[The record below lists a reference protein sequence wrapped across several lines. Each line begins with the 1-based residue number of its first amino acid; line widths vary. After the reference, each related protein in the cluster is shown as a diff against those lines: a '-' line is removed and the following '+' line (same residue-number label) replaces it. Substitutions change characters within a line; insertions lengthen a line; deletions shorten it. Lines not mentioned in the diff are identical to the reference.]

1 MSNTKS
7 KRVRR
12 SADQWSQV
20 ISDQCTS
27 GLSQVEFC
35 KREGIALSTF
45 ARWRQRLSGAEQATS
60 RDKPWIDKPWIE
72 LSDLP
77 GTRASWDIELDLGDG
92 ICLRLR
98 RG

>member
-1 MSNTKS
+1 MSNTKG
-7 KRVRR
+7 KRIRR
-12 SADQWSQV
+12 SPDQWSQV
-20 ISDQCTS
+20 ISDQRAS

-45 ARWRQRLSGAEQATS
+45 ARWRHRLSGAEKATS
-60 RDKPWIDKPWIE
+60 GEAPWIE

-77 GTRASWDIELDLGDG
+77 GTRAGWDIELDLGDG

>member
-1 MSNTKS
+1 MSNTKG
-7 KRVRR
+7 KRIRR
-12 SADQWSQV
+12 SADQWSSV
-20 ISDQCTS
+20 LSDQRAS

-35 KREGIALSTF
+35 KREGVALSTF
-45 ARWRQRLSGAEQATS
+45 ARWRQRLSGVDQPTS
-60 RDKPWIDKPWIE
+60 GDERWIE

-77 GTRASWDIELDLGDG
+77 GTRAGWDIELDLGDG

>member
-7 KRVRR
+7 KRIHR
-12 SADQWSQV
+12 SPDQWSQV
-20 ISDQCTS
+20 ISDQRAS

-35 KREGIALSTF
+35 RRESIALSTF

-60 RDKPWIDKPWIE
+60 RDEPWIE
-72 LSDLP
+72 LSGLP
-77 GTRASWDIELDLGDG
+77 GTRAGWDIELDLGDG

>member
-1 MSNTKS
+1 MSITKS

-12 SADQWSQV
+12 SADQWAGFL
-20 ISDQCTS
+20 SDQRAS

-45 ARWRQRLSGAEQATS
+45 ARWRQQLAGADESTA
-60 RDKPWIDKPWIE
+60 REEPWIE
-72 LSDLP
+72 LGDLP
-77 GTRASWDIELDLGDG
+77 GTRAGWDIELDLGDG

>member
-7 KRVRR
+7 KRIRR
-12 SADQWSQV
+12 SADQWSSV
-20 ISDQCTS
+20 LSDQRAS

-45 ARWRQRLSGAEQATS
+45 ARWRQRLSGAEQPTS
-60 RDKPWIDKPWIE
+60 GEEPWIE

-77 GTRASWDIELDLGDG
+77 GTRAGWDIELDLGDG

>member
-1 MSNTKS
+1 MSNTKI
-7 KRVRR
+7 KRIRR
-12 SADQWSQV
+12 SADQWASV
-20 ISDQCTS
+20 LSDQRAS

-35 KREGIALSTF
+35 RREGIALSTF
-45 ARWRQRLSGAEQATS
+45 ARWRQRLSGAEKATS
-60 RDKPWIDKPWIE
+60 CDEPWIE

-77 GTRASWDIELDLGDG
+77 ATSAGWDIELDLGDG